1 MPELQTQSP
10 PGERFRHPPGSPARR
25 AIVAAVVTELAAV
38 LEPVGRDPFIDGCHD
53 TPRLRQ
59 TPPIRGRIAALRRR

>member
-1 MPELQTQSP
+1 MPEFRSHP
-10 PGERFRHPPGSPARR
+10 PHGERFRRPPGSPARR

-38 LEPVGRDPFIDGCHD
+38 LEPVGRDPFLDGCDD

-59 TPPIRGRIAALRRR
+59 TASIRGRIADLRRR